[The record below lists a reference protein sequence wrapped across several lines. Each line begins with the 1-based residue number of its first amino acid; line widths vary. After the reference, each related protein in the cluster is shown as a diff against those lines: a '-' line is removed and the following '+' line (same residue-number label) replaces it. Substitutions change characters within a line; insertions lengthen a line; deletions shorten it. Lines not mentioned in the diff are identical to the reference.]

1 MAFYDAMNGFLA
13 NSHSHGNAKS
23 RFNVLYFTLI
33 TALLLLL
40 VATACDFRTREIP
53 DWISIAIAFVA
64 VTAASTGS
72 LGIGLTLVTSGGV
85 FGFLIGYGLYRFA
98 RLGGGDAKL
107 IAAIGLLV
115 GPVGLLIVL
124 FGMAIAGGILSLI
137 AIYRKQKDYAYVPAI
152 TAGFIWYLA
161 LVSQL

>member
-1 MAFYDAMNGFLA
+1 M
-13 NSHSHGNAKS
+13 
-23 RFNVLYFTLI
+23 LYFTLLA
-33 TALLLLL
+33 ALLLLL
-40 VATACDFRTREIP
+40 VATVCDFRTREIP

-64 VTAASTGS
+64 VIAASAGW
-72 LGIGLTLVTSGGV
+72 LGIGFLLVVSGGAL
-85 FGFLIGYGLYRFA
+85 GLSIGYGLYRFA

-107 IAAIGLLV
+107 IAALGLLV

-124 FGMAIAGGILSLI
+124 FGMAIAGGILSLF

-152 TAGFIWYLA
+152 TAGFVWYLA